1 MSKNK
6 KYNTATL
13 EELCKDKNIDYS
25 KIEFQNKLTRLSC
38 IKGNC
43 TSVDCRGVFYKRF
56 DQIYIYG
63 GKCDRCTNIR
73 TNKYT
78 LEALNELDLKLS
90 RKYFRDELHC
100 HFIIKGNCKTE
111 LCMNTF
117 SRKFCT
123 LLKIGGYC
131 DRCALQKGNKKKV
144 DTFKERY
151 GVENI
156 SQLEHI
162 KKQKEE
168 TCKQNH
174 GVSYATQSPIIQAQ
188 IIETSLQN
196 WGTNRPT
203 QNRELLHRIQKDY
216 EIKTGYLNPFLNPDV
231 QVKINEKNILNFG
244 CVNPFSNEMI
254 QNKIKETNIAKYGF
268 PNPMQNSTILK
279 KAFKTGCKL
288 KPYTLPSGKVIE
300 YMGYENYALEELL
313 KMYEENDIENDMLPI
328 FHYKKQDGTDHTYLP
343 DIFIKSH
350 NKFIEVKSTY
360 TITQDHDTILL
371 KQQSVKNAGFDCE
384 IWVYNNSGEKI
395 EIL

>member
-1 MSKNK
+1 MSMRR
-6 KYNTATL
+6 KYDTVTL
-13 EELCKDKNIDYS
+13 EELCKDKKIDHS
-25 KIEFQNKLTRLSC
+25 KIQFPDKLTRLSY
-38 IKGNC
+38 IKGSC
-43 TSVDCRGVFYKRF
+43 TSDDCRGNFDKRF
-56 DQIYIYG
+56 DQLYIYG

-78 LEALNELDLKLS
+78 LEALNELNLKLS
-90 RKYFRDELHC
+90 RHYFRDELHS
-100 HFIIKGNCKTE
+100 HFIIEGNCKTE

-117 SRKFCT
+117 SRKFCA

-131 DRCALQKGNKKKV
+131 DRCALQKGNEKKV
-144 DTFKERY
+144 NTFKERY

-174 GVSYATQSPIIQAQ
+174 GVSYATQSPTIQAR

-196 WGTNRPT
+196 WGENRPT
-203 QNRELLHRIQKDY
+203 QNRELLHRIKKDY
-216 EIKTGYLNPFLNPDV
+216 EEKTGYLHPFLNPDV
-231 QVKINEKNILNFG
+231 QAKIKETNILNLG
-244 CVNPFSNEMI
+244 CVNPFSNEI
-254 QNKIKETNIAKYGF
+254 VQNKIRETNIAKYGF
-268 PNPMQNSTILK
+268 PNPMQNPVILK

-300 YMGYENYALEELL
+300 YMGYENFALDDLL
-313 KMYEENDIENDMLPI
+313 KMHEENDIENEMLPI
-328 FHYKKQDGTDHTYLP
+328 FHYKKQDGTVHTYLP

-360 TITQDHDTILL
+360 TVTQDHDTILL
-371 KQQSVKNAGFDCE
+371 KQQSVKNAGFNCE
-384 IWVYNNSGEKI
+384 IWVYNNFGEKI
-395 EIL
+395 DTQ